1 MNDRWVCKRC
11 FADNEGAAPQCHKC
25 GLLRGAESTAADQSA
40 WAATPTAAAGS
51 GEGRGSGL
59 LPMLARFWWIPVAAI
74 VVGVGYLTT
83 AHRDDDGTVSTAG
96 NLTVGDLQVGDCFNE
111 ASFDSS
117 GDVEVND
124 VDAVPC
130 TQPHAYE
137 VYAVSDYNGSVYPG
151 TDALFETAFLEV
163 CVPPFEPYVGI
174 AWEDSQLW
182 ASAITPSEEGWNA
195 GDREFICHLHEGD
208 NSPLS
213 ESQRG
218 AAR

>member
-11 FADNEGAAPQCHKC
+11 FADNEGGRRQCHRC

-40 WAATPTAAAGS
+40 WAARPPRPRRR
-51 GEGRGSGL
+51 GRGVACCRCRSASGGSRSWRSCWRWATSRR
-59 LPMLARFWWIPVAAI
+59 PSAA
-74 VVGVGYLTT
+74 TT
-83 AHRDDDGTVSTAG
+83 APSPTAG
-96 NLTVGDLQVGDCFNE
+96 NLTVADLQVGDCFNE

-130 TQPHAYE
+130 TEPHAYE
-137 VYAVSDYNGSVYPG
+137 VYAVSRPQRRRSSPAPTPIRDGVHRGVRPAVRGLCRDRLRGLGALGIGDHTRPRKAG
-151 TDALFETAFLEV
+151 TPATA
-163 CVPPFEPYVGI
+163 
-174 AWEDSQLW
+174 SS
-182 ASAITPSEEGWNA
+182 SATSTKA
-195 GDREFICHLHEGD
+195 MR
-208 NSPLS
+208 SPLS

>member
-40 WAATPTAAAGS
+40 WAATPAAADAG
-51 GEGRGSGL
+51 GQGRGSGL
-59 LPMLARFWWIPVAAI
+59 LPILLRFWWIPAAAI
-74 VVGVGYLTT
+74 VLVVGYLTT
-83 AHRDDDGTVSTAG
+83 AQRDDDGTVSDAG
-96 NLTVGDLQVGDCFNE
+96 TLTVEDLRVGDCFNE
-111 ASFDSS
+111 ATFTSS

-130 TQPHAYE
+130 TESHAYE
-137 VYAVSDYNGSVYPG
+137 VYAVTDYDGAVFPG
-151 TDALFETAFLEV
+151 PDAIFETAFMQV
-163 CVPPFEPYVGI
+163 CVPPFEDYVGI
-174 AWEDSQLW
+174 AWEDSLLW
-182 ASAITPSEEGWNA
+182 ASAIIPSEEGWNA

-208 NSPLS
+208 SSPLT